1 MLTWDPVNT
10 YGQHWLKL
18 RGTEIALVDRT
29 IHADWPWSVTVQ
41 RQRGIESK
49 LVGGRAKTLEHGK
62 KMAERWALANQTVLE
77 VEVARRLT
85 ERAKHRVTN
94 LGTTVPR

>member
-18 RGTEIALVDRT
+18 HGIEIALVDGT
-29 IHADWPWSVTVQ
+29 VDPAWPWSVTVQ

-62 KMAERWALANQTVLE
+62 KMAERWALANLPRLE
-77 VEVARRLT
+77 AEVVRRLA
-85 ERAKHRVTN
+85 ERVRHRV
-94 LGTTVPR
+94 

>member
-18 RGTEIALVDRT
+18 HGVEVALVDRT
-29 IHADWPWSVTVQ
+29 VDPAWPWSVTVQ

-49 LVGGRAKTLEHGK
+49 LVGGRAKTLEYGK
-62 KMAERWALANQTVLE
+62 KMAERWAMANMPRLE
-77 VEVARRLT
+77 VEVARRLA
-85 ERAKHRVTN
+85 ERVRHRV
-94 LGTTVPR
+94 

>member
-18 RGTEIALVDRT
+18 QGIEIALVDKT
-29 IHADWPWSVTVQ
+29 VDPAWPWSVTVD

-49 LVGGRAKTLEHGK
+49 LVGGRSKTLEHGK
-62 KMAERWALANQTVLE
+62 KMAERWARANLPRLE
-77 VEVARRLT
+77 VEVARKAAARV
-85 ERAKHRVTN
+85 KHHV
-94 LGTTVPR
+94 

>member
-18 RGTEIALVDRT
+18 HGIEIALVDRT
-29 IHADWPWSVTVQ
+29 TNADWPWSVTVQ
-41 RQRGIESK
+41 RQRSIEAK

-62 KMAERWALANQTVLE
+62 KMAERWARANLARLE
-77 VEVARRLT
+77 LEVARRLA
-85 ERAKHRVTN
+85 ERVKHKV
-94 LGTTVPR
+94 

>member
-18 RGTEIALVDRT
+18 QDIEIALVQGTVDP
-29 IHADWPWSVTVQ
+29 AWPWSVTVH

-62 KMAERWALANQTVLE
+62 KMAERWARANLALLE
-77 VEVARRLT
+77 VEVARRLA
-85 ERAKHRVTN
+85 ERVRHKV
-94 LGTTVPR
+94 